1 MSGPLRVLL
10 VDDNPDDRLLTV
22 RALAR
27 EFSGAA
33 VQEAG
38 DLAALKR
45 ALAGDPPDLVI
56 TDYHL
61 RWANGLEVL
70 RQSKARWPECPVIM
84 FTGTG
89 TEEVAV
95 EAMKSGLEDYVL
107 KSPKHFIRL
116 PAVVRLT
123 LERARQRRK
132 VQDAERAALVQGEL
146 LRQLVDAVPL
156 GILLL
161 GPEGEICTANPRAR
175 EFLSLLAEDLE
186 APGARVEQLAGIPLE
201 ALASPPEAGTEHHQ
215 LTVGD
220 GTLRHFAA
228 LASPLG
234 DASLLRGWV
243 LALWEET
250 RERELRERAAGQD
263 RMAAVGL
270 LAGGIAHDFN
280 NVLTVIS
287 ATAEL
292 ALLTQETSGPVRR
305 ALDDILRASDRA
317 AGLTRQLLAFARRQ
331 VLHPRLLSL
340 NEVVSGLEKLL
351 RTLLGEGVEL
361 ATVLALDLHPVLA
374 DPVQMEQ
381 VLLNLAANARDAMP
395 QGGTLTIAT
404 SNADL
409 GEDFAS
415 THPGS
420 APGPHVCLEVWD
432 TGPGIPGHVLPHV
445 FEPFVTT
452 KAPGKGTGLGLSTVY
467 GIVKQS
473 GGSVYAENRPGTGAV
488 VRIYLPRAE
497 GKASCVVPAGARQE
511 PRGGSETILAAEDD
525 PAVRSVLLRGLEPLG
540 YTVLTAAQGDE
551 ALALA
556 RAHSGTIDLLV
567 TDAVMPGMSGFEL
580 AARLMQE
587 RPGLRVLYI
596 SGHPRDTSGDLGL
609 PPGAPFL
616 AKPFPLSNLAR
627 AVREVLDR

>member
-1 MSGPLRVLL
+1 VSGRLRVLL
-10 VDDNPDDRLLTV
+10 VDDNPDDRLLTA

-27 EFSGAA
+27 DFPGAD

-38 DLAALKR
+38 DPTALER
-45 ALAGDPPDLVI
+45 ALAGEPLDLVI

-61 RWANGLEVL
+61 RWTDGLGVL
-70 RQSKARWPECPVIM
+70 RAAKDRWPECPVIM

-95 EAMKSGLEDYVL
+95 EAMKSGLDDYVL

-116 PAVVRLT
+116 PAVVKLT
-123 LERARQRRK
+123 LERVRQRRRARA
-132 VQDAERAALVQGEL
+132 AEREARMQGEL
-146 LRQLVDAVPL
+146 LRRLVDALPL

-161 GPEGEICTANPRAR
+161 GPDGEIRTANPRAR
-175 EFLSLLAEDLE
+175 ELLPLLTEPGLE
-186 APGARVEQLAGIPLE
+186 GAARLEQLAGLRLE
-201 ALASPPEAGTEHHQ
+201 ELAAPPEAGVEHHQ

-220 GTLRHFAA
+220 GKPRSFAA

-234 DASLLRGWV
+234 DAAHLQGWV

-250 RERELRERAAGQD
+250 REREIRERAAGQD
-263 RMAAVGL
+263 RMAAVGR

-287 ATAEL
+287 ASAEL
-292 ALLTQETSGPVRR
+292 ALLKQETTGPVRR

-340 NEVVSGLEKLL
+340 NEVVSGLEELL
-351 RTLLGEGVEL
+351 RTLLGEDVEL
-361 ATVLALDLHPVLA
+361 VTALAPDLRPVLA

-381 VLLNLAANARDAMP
+381 VLMNLAANARDAMP

-404 SNADL
+404 ANAHL
-409 GEDFAS
+409 GEDFTS

-432 TGPGIPGHVLPHV
+432 TGTGIPAHVLPHV
-445 FEPFVTT
+445 FEPFFTT
-452 KAPGKGTGLGLSTVY
+452 KAPGRGTGLGLATVY

-473 GGSVYAENRPGTGAV
+473 GGSVYAENRQDAGAV
-488 VRIYLPRAE
+488 VRIYLPWAQGE
-497 GKASCVVPAGARQE
+497 VAGAARAGLRQQ
-511 PRGGSETILAAEDD
+511 PRGGRETILAVEDD

-540 YTVLTAAQGDE
+540 YRVLEAGHGEE

-556 RAHSGTIDLLV
+556 RTHPGTIHLLV
-567 TDAVMPGMSGFEL
+567 TDAVMPGMSGFDL
-580 AARLMQE
+580 AARLGRE
-587 RPGLRVLYI
+587 RPGLRVLFI
-596 SGHPRDTSGDLGL
+596 SGHPRDLSGDLGL

-616 AKPFPLSNLAR
+616 PKPFSLADLAR
-627 AVREVLDR
+627 AVREVLDG